1 MDNLEKHIKNNRHLF
16 DEHKADKSKMWAE
29 IEAQLP
35 ANKPKTIRLWQRPAL
50 KIAASVILLFG
61 LFTTIRFLT
70 NNSSYNQQ
78 NSYANKELQE
88 IDMHYKNLVSTQVSL
103 VKNHTSLSLEEK
115 EEFLSFMDELDEEYK
130 ILKIE
135 MNKNLD
141 SELILEAIVSN
152 YKKRIELIE
161 NLLHRINSS
170 KKTNNTTTDGY
181 IL

>member
-1 MDNLEKHIKNNRHLF
+1 MNNLEKNIKNNRHLF

-29 IEAQLP
+29 ITAKLP
-35 ANKPKTIRLWQRPAL
+35 NKETKVVRLWQRPLL
-50 KIAASVILLFG
+50 KVAASIILLLG
-61 LFTTIRFLT
+61 VFTALQFLT
-70 NNSSYNQQ
+70 NNSIYSQE
-78 NSYANKELQE
+78 NSFANKELQE
-88 IDMHYKNLVSTQVSL
+88 IDMHYKNLVSAQVSL
-103 VKNHTSLSLEEK
+103 VKNHKSLSLKEK

-130 ILKIE
+130 ILKLE

-161 NLLHRINSS
+161 NLLQRINSS
-170 KKTNNTTTDGY
+170 KKTNNTTDGY